1 MSDTYSDAT
10 RDAFGKFIIRLI
22 HASPLPEEF
31 MGKLQKV
38 KEPTQVKLFA
48 TMENLRDDNLALSFD
63 ALIRYMAG
71 VGQTSDEIQGH
82 DADREALFI
91 DAMSVIIPLLDG
103 RFSQHKMSHRVKS
116 DKLAMMAGM
125 LSSSK
130 TKTSD
135 PDIVRG
141 FVLKF
146 NLGFIESPDWVPNK
160 VRFLGQHFDVI
171 TEHWALFE
179 ERGMFDNE
187 FISQLASFDGA
198 KPLSGGVL

>member
-1 MSDTYSDAT
+1 VNDAS
-10 RDAFGKFIIRLI
+10 RDDFGKFIIRII

-31 MGKLQKV
+31 MGKLSKV
-38 KEPTQVKLFA
+38 KEPTQIKLFT
-48 TMENLRDDNLALSFD
+48 TMEHLRDDNLALSFD
-63 ALIRYMAG
+63 ALIRYIAG

-82 DADREALFI
+82 NADREALFI
-91 DAMSVIIPLLDG
+91 DAMSAIIPLLDG
-103 RFSQHKMSHRVKS
+103 RFSRDKMSYRVKA

-135 PDIVRG
+135 PEIVRG

-146 NLGFIESPDWVPNK
+146 SLGFIESPDWVPNK
-160 VRFLGQHFDVI
+160 MRFLGQHFDVI
-171 TEHWALFE
+171 AEHWALFE

-187 FISQLASFDGA
+187 FIAQLASFDGT